1 MLSGHFCRCGGYKGN
16 TILRHATAAEATSLH
31 VQRSTRRVRR
41 WSPQSALLPTP
52 MVVGVA
58 GLIALQWKKTQDSGA
73 APAARGRSCVSR
85 WLVRQRQLRI
95 NRTPISLVLLL
106 LLLPL
111 MILLLELVVVL
122 MLLLPPLLLL
132 LMILLALLL
141 MLLLL
146 QRHYLG

>member
-58 GLIALQWKKTQDSGA
+58 GLIALQWKKPQDSGA

-111 MILLLELVVVL
+111 MVLLLELVVVL
-122 MLLLPPLLLL
+122 LPPLLLLL